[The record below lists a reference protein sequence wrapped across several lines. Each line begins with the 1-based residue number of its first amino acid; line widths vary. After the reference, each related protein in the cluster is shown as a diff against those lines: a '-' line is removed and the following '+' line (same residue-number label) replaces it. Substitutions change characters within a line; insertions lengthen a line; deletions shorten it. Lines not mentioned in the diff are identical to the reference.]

1 MSPARET
8 RDPNPLARVLLSIL
22 AALPDLVLELLLAP
36 VFALHLINPAAGGG
50 IRLPPEQRAIGS
62 RDHRF
67 GLLIRPA
74 RRAIVIAVAV
84 PIAVMI
90 PIASGGAAH
99 ADRR

>member
-1 MSPARET
+1 MSPKREN
-8 RDPNPLARVLLSIL
+8 RDLTPLARMLLSIL

-36 VFALHLINPAAGGG
+36 VVALDLIHPAAGGG
-50 IRLPPEQRAIGS
+50 IRLPPEQRAVGS

-74 RRAIVIAVAV
+74 GRAIVIAVAV

-90 PIASGGAAH
+90 LIAVMIPIAVMI
-99 ADRR
+99 